1 MDSFETAAVVCECC
15 ELAVPWRLASPIHNA
30 YQLNRGW
37 RCRMCNEHQGKQL
50 KMAQEHEEEVRI
62 RWGETA
68 DKLNAA
74 LDRADHYEERMKS
87 ALRSREGILRQFEKI
102 ANYHQAT
109 D

>member
-1 MDSFETAAVVCECC
+1 
-15 ELAVPWRLASPIHNA
+15 
-30 YQLNRGW
+30 
-37 RCRMCNEHQGKQL
+37 MCNEHQGKQL

-109 D
+109 DHGCICGKRNCETLSIIDADWVNDHIGRMHRRDQAL